1 MLNAE
6 QTVSPA
12 ADMRSAS
19 WWRMLAV
26 WEHPLWSALL
36 AVAVY
41 TLFAVGDAPA
51 VWRSSQYAYFNN
63 LADAFNHGQLY
74 LRTLPS
80 TTHDLSYWNGN
91 YYLYWPPFPAVL
103 LMPFV
108 AIFGVQFS
116 DLLFTVAIGGLNVAL
131 VALLLR
137 RATDRGIVTLD
148 AVQRGL
154 LVLFFAFGTVHLT
167 LAPHGR
173 VWFTA
178 QLIGFAA
185 VALAYLAALSM
196 RGTGAF
202 VCAGVAIAAALT
214 TRNHL
219 VFVGVWP
226 AIYLLVQHWH
236 LGWRRVLVYV
246 LDGLVPVVIAV
257 GLLGLYNA
265 ARFGSIGDNGLA
277 YHQMSPFFRADYD
290 KYGAFNL
297 HYLPTNLYYQ
307 YIFYPLPFRPESALG
322 GSLFLLSP
330 PFFGALWALVKRSSP
345 KVPVWSTIALVLSVL
360 LPAVPIL
367 LLMGT
372 GWVQWG
378 PRYTLDFGVPLLL
391 LTAIGVQRWPRRV
404 LLLLTLIAV
413 AHYVVG
419 TIYLGG
425 ITS

>member
-1 MLNAE
+1 MAIMLNAE
-6 QTVSPA
+6 QTAAPA
-12 ADMRSAS
+12 DVRVAS
-19 WWRMLAV
+19 WWRVLAIGD
-26 WEHPLWSALL
+26 HPLWSALL

-41 TLFAVGDAPA
+41 TIFAVGDAPA
-51 VWRSSQYAYFNN
+51 LWRSSQYAYFNN

-74 LRTLPS
+74 LRTLPT

-108 AIFGVQFS
+108 ALFGVQFS
-116 DLLFTVAIGGLNVAL
+116 DILFTLAIAGVNVAL

-137 RATDRGIVTLD
+137 RATDHGIVTLD
-148 AVQRGL
+148 AVERGL
-154 LVLFFAFGTVHLT
+154 LVLFFAFGTVHVT
-167 LAPHGR
+167 LAPYGR

-178 QLIGFAA
+178 QLVGFAA

-196 RGTGAF
+196 RGTWAF
-202 VCAGVAIAAALT
+202 VCAGIAMAAALT

-226 AIYLLVQHWH
+226 AIYLLVRHWH

-265 ARFGSIGDNGLA
+265 ARFGSIADNGLA
-277 YHQMSPFFRADYD
+277 YHQMSSFFRADYD
-290 KYGAFNL
+290 KYGPFSL

-307 YIFYPLPFRPESALG
+307 YIFYPLPFSAESALG

-330 PFFGALWALVKRSSP
+330 PFFGARWAVVRGKPR
-345 KVPVWSTIALVLSVL
+345 WSTVALVLSVL

-391 LTAIGVQRWPRRV
+391 LTAIGVQRWSRRV
-404 LLLLTLIAV
+404 LLLLTLIAI
-413 AHYVVG
+413 AHYLVG
-419 TIYLGG
+419 TVYLSGV
-425 ITS
+425 S